1 MKKDRLRGRAE
12 RGQRGEDAAA
22 AWLESR
28 GCRIVAKNFR
38 RPFGELDLVAL
49 EGDRLLFVEVRSTS
63 RGFLGD
69 ITDSVNDKKQK
80 RLTRIADY
88 FLETHPK
95 LGEETEFV
103 VIGVRFEG
111 DEPVIER
118 VVRDAF

>member
-1 MKKDRLRGRAE
+1 MSKDRLEGRAE

-22 AWLESR
+22 AWLEAR
-28 GCRIVAKNFR
+28 GCRVVARNFR

-49 EGDRLLFVEVRSTS
+49 EDDRLLFVEVRSTS

-69 ITDSVNDKKQK
+69 ITDSVNDKKQQ
-80 RLTRIADY
+80 RLTRIASY

-95 LGEETEFV
+95 LGDETEFV
-103 VIGVRFEG
+103 VIGVRFQDGEA
-111 DEPVIER
+111 VVER